1 MYKYSWLN
9 KIVEIDDTIEKAITS
24 YGGFVTYVNGLEDRV
39 KRGRRKVW
47 TPERIDYAE
56 AVKCISFFHK
66 EICDKF
72 GSDAM
77 VKAIN
82 AHPFN

>member
-1 MYKYSWLN
+1 MYRYSWLN
-9 KIVEIDDTIEKAITS
+9 RIVENDDTVEKATTS
-24 YGGFVTYVNGLEDRV
+24 YGEFVKYVNRLEARV
-39 KRGRRKVW
+39 KQSSRKDW
-47 TPERIDYAE
+47 SPERIDYAE

-72 GSDAM
+72 GSAAM

-82 AHPFN
+82 AHPFQ